1 METAFLIVWYV
12 MVFIFGTVI
21 FSFLNVVIYRTPQ
34 KLSPA
39 KGRSFCPKCRHT
51 LGPLDLVPLFS
62 WVFLR
67 GKCRYCKAPISGRYP
82 LVEAIGGCT
91 ALLSSFMY
99 FDPALPTPL
108 GAGRAGLAFFMCAI
122 LTVIAFIDWDTM
134 TIYDSTNVIV
144 ALAGV
149 VSYFLF
155 DDISWLDRL
164 IGVFVISLPMYL
176 LVLWKE
182 GAFGGGDIKL
192 FAALGIFMGWK
203 LNLLTFFIAV
213 VTGGLYAG
221 ILLSRKKKKRNE
233 HFAFGPFIC
242 PAAVIVM
249 FFGRQMIAWYLEYL
263 GF

>member
-1 METAFLIVWYV
+1 
-12 MVFIFGTVI
+12 
-21 FSFLNVVIYRTPQ
+21 
-34 KLSPA
+34 
-39 KGRSFCPKCRHT
+39 
-51 LGPLDLVPLFS
+51 
-62 WVFLR
+62 
-67 GKCRYCKAPISGRYP
+67 
-82 LVEAIGGCT
+82 
-91 ALLSSFMY
+91 MY

-221 ILLSRKKKKRNE
+221 ILLSKKKKKRNE